1 MSRQLL
7 IDTFDPSFHIGRS
20 EDPVT
25 ALEFVEAV
33 KDSVKH
39 QKPFGSHDAMAA
51 LIRSVASELIHNN
64 PRWSGAEWLEAMIGE
79 ATELWVAE
87 YAVRTQRMSFSM
99 MMMPL

>member
-1 MSRQLL
+1 
-7 IDTFDPSFHIGRS
+7 
-20 EDPVT
+20 
-25 ALEFVEAV
+25 
-33 KDSVKH
+33 
-39 QKPFGSHDAMAA
+39 MAA